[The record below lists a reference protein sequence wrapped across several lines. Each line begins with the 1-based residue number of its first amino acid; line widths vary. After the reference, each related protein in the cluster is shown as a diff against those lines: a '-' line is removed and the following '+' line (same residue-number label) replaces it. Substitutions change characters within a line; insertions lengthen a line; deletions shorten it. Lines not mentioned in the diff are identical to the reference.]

1 MVSALEARQLRM
13 AHGGR
18 VLLDGV
24 SLVLERASVTTLQ
37 GASGSG
43 KTTLLRI
50 LGQLSAPDA
59 GEMLLDGAD
68 VLALAPSAVRRRV
81 ALVAQAPA
89 MFEGTVEDNLATGLR
104 LQGRSLPADEA
115 RTLLERVGLDP
126 SVLGQSA
133 RGLSGGE
140 KLRVAMARALALRP
154 EVWLLD
160 EPTAAL
166 DDDRAEVLAGL
177 CRALVEEGA
186 AMLAVTHDA
195 RLVDRLRGRLL
206 RLDQGRLVP
215 GGLG

>member
-1 MVSALEARQLRM
+1 MVTTFEARQLRM
-13 AHGGR
+13 AYGGR

-24 SLVLERASVTTLQ
+24 SVVLERASSTTLQ

-59 GEMLLDGAD
+59 GEMLLDGTD
-68 VLALAPSAVRRRV
+68 VLALPPSMVRRRV

-104 LQGRSLPADEA
+104 LQGRSLPSDEA
-115 RTLLERVGLDP
+115 RQLLERVGLDP

-166 DDDRAEVLAGL
+166 DDDRAAVLAELCLGL
-177 CRALVEEGA
+177 VREGA

-206 RLDQGRLVP
+206 RLDNGRLVP
-215 GGLG
+215 GALG